1 MIGYRAVSTLLIFM
15 LFFVG
20 CTHNGAIPE
29 PQPTPNTEHTLS
41 EKAAGSDTVELP
53 ENDKNALYG
62 IGEGSDEREAKERAI
77 RDLKRRVWSGFMA
90 WIDSDTDKKPIF
102 RYISKKR
109 IEKAK
114 RVLKRIPISE
124 YSVFKSCTRKDGTA
138 VLLVKSRRA
147 ELSKR
152 FKWDLLRKPVPIEER
167 WHSSRKKSP
176 VERYIVAK
184 DSFKKMVDLLPEYLF
199 ADYITPFPA
208 PIAERVERGTPY
220 FERTAD
226 RLKRGLKF
234 CIEPVSM
241 PAMKFFADALERV
254 LQKER
259 VLRPGGSQ
267 TNGDTLCITLK
278 GELIHKRRAQKHIF
292 EGRVELA
299 LHKRYRA
306 PISIQSYIVRGESE
320 ESGTKALQKAAQE
333 LQKKLRKRFFQA
345 V

>member
-1 MIGYRAVSTLLIFM
+1 MIGFRAVSTLLIFM

-20 CTHNGAIPE
+20 CTHNGAIPK
-29 PQPTPNTEHTLS
+29 PQPAPNTEHTLS
-41 EKAAGSDTVELP
+41 ETAAGSNTVELP
-53 ENDKNALYG
+53 ENDENALYG

-77 RDLKRRVWSGFMA
+77 RDLNGRVWSEFTAG
-90 WIDSDTDKKPIF
+90 IDSDINRKPIY
-102 RYISKKR
+102 RYITKKR

-114 RVLKRIPISE
+114 RVLRSIPLSE
-124 YSVFKSCTRKDGTA
+124 YTVFKSHTRKEGTVV
-138 VLLVKSRRA
+138 VLVELRRA

-152 FKWDLLRKPVPIEER
+152 FKRDLLRRLVPIEER

-176 VERYIVAK
+176 VERYLVAK
-184 DSFKKMVDLLPEYLF
+184 DSFVKMVDMLPEYLF

-220 FERTAD
+220 FERTAA

-234 CIEPVSM
+234 CIEPVST
-241 PAMKFFADALERV
+241 PAMKFFADAVENVLRNKRV
-254 LQKER
+254 LH
-259 VLRPGGSQ
+259 LNGSR
-267 TNGDTLCITLK
+267 TDGSTLCITLK
-278 GELIHKRRAQKHIF
+278 GELVHKRRAQKHIF

-306 PISIQSYIVRGESE
+306 PLSIQSYTVRGESE
-320 ESGTKALQKAAQE
+320 ESGTKALQKAARE
-333 LQKKLRKRFFQA
+333 FQKELRKRFFQA